1 MKKESITKDEMFGYS
16 KDTLIE
22 KYKMSLINEEEVR
35 PIDNLIYWA
44 IVLPPADHTYE
55 IFKEYTKDETFL
67 FYKGPIYMKRHRITY
82 RTTKILK
89 VRTLLRV
96 LQFNMLKHTKR
107 NSLKL

>member
-44 IVLPPADHTYE
+44 IIMPPADHTY
-55 IFKEYTKDETFL
+55 L
-67 FYKGPIYMKRHRITY
+67 
-82 RTTKILK
+82 
-89 VRTLLRV
+89 
-96 LQFNMLKHTKR
+96 
-107 NSLKL
+107 